1 MRPGPALAVLL
12 ALAAAPL
19 HANEAQRVVSV
30 GGTLTEIVFALG
42 EGGRLVARD
51 TTSGWPPEAEA
62 LPDVGY
68 MRALSAEGVLSVTP
82 GLILAEEGAGPPEA
96 LDLLRAASV
105 PMALIPEPHDIA
117 GIPQRIEA
125 VADALGVPE
134 KGAALAAEVAAQL
147 AAAETAAADRPSRK
161 RVLFVL
167 SAQGGR
173 ILASGGGTSA
183 DLILGLAGA
192 ENAVTGFEGYKPM
205 TDEAVAAAAPDVIL
219 MMDRGGDFAITDEAL
234 LALPALVTTPAAAN
248 HAVVRMNGLLLL
260 GLGPRTAQAATELAA
275 ALYGEA
281 G

>member
-1 MRPGPALAVLL
+1 MRLGPALAVLL

-19 HANEAQRVVSV
+19 HAGEAQRIVSV

-68 MRALSAEGVLSVTP
+68 MRALSAEGVLSVAP
-82 GLILAEEGAGPPEA
+82 DLILAEESAGPPEA
-96 LDLLRAASV
+96 LELLRAASV
-105 PMALIPEPHDIA
+105 PMALIPEPHGIA
-117 GIPQRIEA
+117 GIPQRIED

-134 KGAALAAEVAAQL
+134 KGAALAAGVAAQL
-147 AAAETAAADRPSRK
+147 AAAETAAAERPSRK

-173 ILASGGGTSA
+173 IMASGTGTSA
-183 DLILGLAGA
+183 DLILRLAGA
-192 ENAVTGFEGYKPM
+192 ENAVAGFEGYKPM
-205 TDEAVAAAAPDVIL
+205 TDEAVAAAAPDAIL
-219 MMDRGGDFAITDEAL
+219 MMDRGGAFAITDDAL
-234 LALPALVTTPAAAN
+234 LALPALVTTPAAASR
-248 HAVVRMNGLLLL
+248 AVVRMDGLLLL
-260 GLGPRTAQAATELAA
+260 GLGPRTAQAAAELGA